1 MATTGYQPTQLALD
15 IHDLPHYNFDLQQ
28 VDGQFTV
35 YYSGSFDNYEYG
47 QTVVV
52 AAGFLIGFL
61 LLYWIALSVW
71 GCCCSANCKRACGCN
86 QCAVATSDEAGA
98 TTIKPARAA
107 LLFTTLLCVTVVAI
121 AVWGYTVP
129 SGIGKATD
137 KLKTLNGNMK
147 SIVDSLVTSA
157 DQFILT
163 TDSAINQTNT
173 LATQVNA
180 VDPALSTSI
189 TGVGSQLQS
198 TKTAIEG
205 FRSVAVGLEWN
216 NMDVNDKLDEFKK
229 TYYDVFYALLVTGVL
244 AAFLLVLRTWCVR
257 RNSSGSSQWTPT
269 CTLALIVILMS
280 LGYIA
285 FALEFILLW
294 VGSDFCVEADR
305 TFLEIVRSSVAGS
318 GTEMYNQAAF
328 YTLCDEAPI
337 DILTNHGIVSLE
349 NPLNAKVG
357 TASTAV
363 GQAIS
368 GLTALEATYAA
379 GLSTVPAAQTTIT
392 DIRTSLVSLQT
403 QTASLV
409 SLTECNPLNANYQ
422 LLLFAVCDDFLKGSG
437 ELALSLGLQILFLA
451 LAVMCGCVTQIPSS
465 NRVTHSDGVEM
476 YGGEHRTID
485 VRDRK
490 R

>member
-244 AAFLLVLRTWCVR
+244 AAFL
-257 RNSSGSSQWTPT
+257 
-269 CTLALIVILMS
+269 
-280 LGYIA
+280 
-285 FALEFILLW
+285 
-294 VGSDFCVEADR
+294 
-305 TFLEIVRSSVAGS
+305 
-318 GTEMYNQAAF
+318 F

>member
-107 LLFTTLLCVTVVAI
+107 LLFTTLLSVTVVAI

-244 AAFLLVLRTWCVR
+244 AAFLDSADLSTIGILDGQYFILNRMPPAKPVSNRSGVSF
-257 RNSSGSSQWTPT
+257 SSGAQLSAGMRQMMSRIATYEESAMIYDSEEVQAQA
-269 CTLALIVILMS
+269 LACIPLDELTNK
-280 LGYIA
+280 A
-285 FALEFILLW
+285 E
-294 VGSDFCVEADR
+294 D
-305 TFLEIVRSSVAGS
+305 SVAS
-318 GTEMYNQAAF
+318 NSAGT
-328 YTLCDEAPI
+328 
-337 DILTNHGIVSLE
+337 TNLREELI
-349 NPLNAKVG
+349 K
-357 TASTAV
+357 
-363 GQAIS
+363 
-368 GLTALEATYAA
+368 
-379 GLSTVPAAQTTIT
+379 
-392 DIRTSLVSLQT
+392 
-403 QTASLV
+403 
-409 SLTECNPLNANYQ
+409 Q
-422 LLLFAVCDDFLKGSG
+422 LLSWFKGYFRWVNAPDCDH
-437 ELALSLGLQILFLA
+437 
-451 LAVMCGCVTQIPSS
+451 CGGKTTSIGAGHP
-465 NRVTHSDGVEM
+465 TE
-476 YGGEHRTID
+476 E
-485 VRDRK
+485 DRK
-490 R
+490 YGAGRVEVYRCQKCQGTSRFPRYNHPGKIMQTRRGRCGEYAQ